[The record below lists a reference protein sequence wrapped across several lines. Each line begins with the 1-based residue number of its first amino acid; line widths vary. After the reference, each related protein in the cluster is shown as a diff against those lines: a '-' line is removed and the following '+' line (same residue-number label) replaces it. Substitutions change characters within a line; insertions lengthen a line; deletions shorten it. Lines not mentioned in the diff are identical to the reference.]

1 MKQLS
6 QQGKDNVLNET
17 TALIAL
23 GAKRKPCRTMSVPP
37 FFKLVVCAAAM
48 RIGNTG
54 VSREVREATKAM
66 EVVALR
72 SLPAGVGFKP
82 PLSGIG

>member
-1 MKQLS
+1 MAAMMKEPARSDALVPITGKSLS
-6 QQGKDNVLNET
+6 LFVKIV
-17 TALIAL
+17 A
-23 GAKRKPCRTMSVPP
+23 
-37 FFKLVVCAAAM
+37 CAAAM